1 MRVADQ
7 CDVVVI
13 GAGPAG
19 SAAAQLL
26 AAWAGRSSCSTVPP
40 RPSLAESLPAS
51 TRNPTTTAS
60 RRRQRS
66 RPRSESSGG

>member
-19 SAAAQLL
+19 STNGAAARLVGWTVVL
-26 AAWAGRSSCSTVPP
+26 PHRATAASP
-40 RPSLAESLPAS
+40 AESLPAS

-60 RRRQRS
+60 RRRMRS
-66 RPRSESSGG
+66 RPRSQSRGG